1 MNQIYIFS
9 DNVLQESEYIHR
21 ISNHPVHI
29 QDKDGL
35 SPSSFIPICEFGGEM
50 KIMGDDIDEFD
61 VPVCNSFKAKI
72 LNDQLCYEVDL
83 NDYKDFFTNENLKK
97 GLKFLVDENR
107 DRFFSWSNRIQAK
120 SNIDK
125 LMVKFNKMMII

>member
-1 MNQIYIFS
+1 
-9 DNVLQESEYIHR
+9 
-21 ISNHPVHI
+21 
-29 QDKDGL
+29 
-35 SPSSFIPICEFGGEM
+35 M
-50 KIMGDDIDEFD
+50 KIMGDDIDQFD

-120 SNIDK
+120 SNIQK
-125 LMVKFNKMMII
+125 FMVRFSKMMIV

>member
-1 MNQIYIFS
+1 M
-9 DNVLQESEYIHR
+9 E
-21 ISNHPVHI
+21 
-29 QDKDGL
+29 
-35 SPSSFIPICEFGGEM
+35 
-50 KIMGDDIDEFD
+50 IMGDDIDQFD

-83 NDYKDFFTNENLKK
+83 NDYKEFFSNENLKK

-120 SNIDK
+120 SNIQK
-125 LMVKFNKMMII
+125 LMVKFNKMMTV

>member
-1 MNQIYIFS
+1 
-9 DNVLQESEYIHR
+9 
-21 ISNHPVHI
+21 
-29 QDKDGL
+29 
-35 SPSSFIPICEFGGEM
+35 
-50 KIMGDDIDEFD
+50 MGDDIDQFD

-83 NDYKDFFTNENLKK
+83 NDHKEFFSNENLKK

-120 SNIDK
+120 SKIQK
-125 LMVKFNKMMII
+125 LMVKFNKMMIV